1 MDIFE
6 KNDGSFGTKT
16 LVGLVS
22 KQKVSEAKPFLK
34 TLFKGSF
41 LITQRALS
49 VKDIAMKARKEE
61 EQARKGQILYIDLAK

>member
-1 MDIFE
+1 MMVVLAQRLL
-6 KNDGSFGTKT
+6 SV
-16 LVGLVS
+16 LS

-49 VKDIAMKARKEE
+49 VKDTAMKARKEE
-61 EQARKGQILYIDLAK
+61 EQAGKGQLLYIDLAK